1 MVGAHTHTHSRCSGE
16 RERACSKSRILGLMP
31 VSLILKEV
39 EQDTACARRASL
51 WPLAAQ
57 RVPNLKDLNGES

>member
-1 MVGAHTHTHSRCSGE
+1 
-16 RERACSKSRILGLMP
+16 MP